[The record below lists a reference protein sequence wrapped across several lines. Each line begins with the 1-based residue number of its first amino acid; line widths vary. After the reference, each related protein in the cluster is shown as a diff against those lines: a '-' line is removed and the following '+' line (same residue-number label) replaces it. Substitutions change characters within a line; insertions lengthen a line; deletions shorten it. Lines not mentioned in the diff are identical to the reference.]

1 MTEEVQNTSDIFNN
15 NQNDSPTFDFNDAAF
30 FSPQIKPENI
40 FCSDVKDTSEM
51 QLASKILCFPFNLDC
66 FNLIFLKDEKDPELI
81 DPFCTVILGDIE
93 RVRFSDSVLKMVF
106 YSKDRT
112 TPLNLG
118 DYPNEINSLTN
129 FPGIEFICICLN
141 KMFIQCE
148 EKRIIHYR
156 KIIALLISFMM
167 KKAQLTLAK
176 NNSKELIII
185 ICSVLNYYLQIKT
198 LKSLISSIKMI
209 IISKNKII
217 RIQKIIFL

>member
-15 NQNDSPTFDFNDAAF
+15 NQNDSPSFDFDDSTF

-51 QLASKILCFPFNLDC
+51 QLASKILCFPFNLDY
-66 FNLIFLKDEKDPELI
+66 FNLIFLKDEKDPELV

-118 DYPNEINSLTN
+118 D
-129 FPGIEFICICLN
+129 
-141 KMFIQCE
+141 
-148 EKRIIHYR
+148 
-156 KIIALLISFMM
+156 
-167 KKAQLTLAK
+167 
-176 NNSKELIII
+176 
-185 ICSVLNYYLQIKT
+185 
-198 LKSLISSIKMI
+198 
-209 IISKNKII
+209 
-217 RIQKIIFL
+217 